1 MFLVFTYC
9 FRYGIGRMR
18 RKGFSLLELVVVLAI
33 MGTLAAVAVPV
44 YSNVTDNSSTGALV
58 SSADGIVKSAN
69 SRAQSDPLNP
79 GRGTTINDIVLAAG
93 DEDVELLAGDGATSG
108 VRIYGQKDLCI
119 NVSITGSASGSV
131 AVSGDPYECLSGSP
145 ATTSTTAPS
154 SNNSTTTTAAPTT
167 TTTVALTC
175 ATGGTCVVGDTG
187 PGGGIVFY
195 VHSSGTFP
203 CGPTLA
209 STCTYLE
216 AAPARW
222 SPSSRFDIDTYDPQY
237 HWTNAPLPSTV
248 GSSAQNSSIGSG
260 LRNSAAILTL
270 DPTTTTAAYAARSY
284 TGGGK
289 LDWYLPAQDE
299 LLEMLRM
306 TPTVVP
312 GLSLLHGYWSSTEWS
327 SLPGHGALGAY
338 KNPASGQ
345 GGYGKGNTFKVRP
358 IRAG

>member
-1 MFLVFTYC
+1 MFLVSTYC
-9 FRYGIGRMR
+9 FRYGIGHMR

-145 ATTSTTAPS
+145 ATTSTTAPP
-154 SNNSTTTTAAPTT
+154 SNNSPTPTTTAAPTT
-167 TTTVALTC
+167 TVPGFTPTIGA
-175 ATGGTCVVGDTG
+175 AG

-195 VHSSGTFP
+195 VDLTGFA

-209 STCTYLE
+209 ATCTYLE
-216 AAPARW
+216 VAPFAAQVQRTWVNSTNWVVPF
-222 SPSSRFDIDTYDPQY
+222 PGTYSDALGAGMQN
-237 HWTNAPLPSTV
+237 TLTV
-248 GSSAQNSSIGSG
+248 QSQSV
-260 LRNSAAILTL
+260 NSAGDSAAVYALEYTNNGQDDWFMPSRAEFEALFAQQEIL
-270 DPTTTTAAYAARSY
+270 DAGFIAWSAYAVSGVY
-284 TGGGK
+284 TMSEGGYG
-289 LDWYLPAQDE
+289 
-299 LLEMLRM
+299 
-306 TPTVVP
+306 TPIYAMPFGTTSVQFYP
-312 GLSLLHGYWSSTEWS
+312 YWSSD
-327 SLPGHGALGAY
+327 ALA
-338 KNPASGQ
+338 NI
-345 GGYGKGNTFKVRP
+345 RP
-358 IRAG
+358 VRAG